1 MNPPENKMNVPW
13 LIMYVANWV
22 VFAMAMLSDQ
32 YLAAIAFAVLL
43 VVFQLERIAQILIEK
58 FGVENEPTN

>member
-1 MNPPENKMNVPW
+1 MNVPW

-32 YLAAIAFAVLL
+32 YLPAIAFAVLL
-43 VVFQLERIAQILIEK
+43 VVFQLERIAQILMKHFE
-58 FGVENEPTN
+58 VEE